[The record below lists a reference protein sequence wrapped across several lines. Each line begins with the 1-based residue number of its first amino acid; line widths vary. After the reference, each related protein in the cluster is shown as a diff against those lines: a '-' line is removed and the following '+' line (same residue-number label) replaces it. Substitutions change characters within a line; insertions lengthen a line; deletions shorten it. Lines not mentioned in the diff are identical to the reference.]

1 MKTIFTSIKKIICN
15 VLLFLTSL
23 QVTYSLV
30 SHHLYG
36 KPYPHLFIIIV
47 CLLVAA
53 FASIQRKKYSKN
65 NNQEF

>member
-1 MKTIFTSIKKIICN
+1 MKTIITSVKKGICN

-30 SHHLYG
+30 NHHFYG

-47 CLLVAA
+47 CLLVAT
-53 FASIQRKKYSKN
+53 FASMKKEKYSKL
-65 NNQEF
+65 Q

>member
-1 MKTIFTSIKKIICN
+1 MKTIITSIKRIICN
-15 VLLFLTSL
+15 VLLFLTTV

-47 CLLVAA
+47 CLLVAT
-53 FASIQRKKYSKN
+53 FASIQREKYNK
-65 NNQEF
+65 Q

>member
-1 MKTIFTSIKKIICN
+1 MKTIITSVKRIICN

-30 SHHLYG
+30 NHHLYG

-47 CLLVAA
+47 CLLVAT
-53 FASIQRKKYSKN
+53 FASIKKEQYSKK
-65 NNQEF
+65 